1 MNKKVF
7 FSIFIIVL
15 VLIGYFW
22 ISIANSKNITGN
34 VFAYSGNSK
43 IDIKGSD
50 TLLQLVS
57 NLAEEY
63 SKENEDVKISVTGGG
78 SGTGIA
84 SLING
89 EIDIADSSRPIKDD
103 EKTKAL
109 EKGYDVVEV
118 IIGRDMLS
126 VITNKNNPVKRLSI
140 DQLSKI
146 YKGEIENWKELG
158 GNDEK
163 ITLYGRQSS
172 SGTYVFFLE
181 HVVKG
186 EYDSNM
192 RNMEGNQVILDAIK
206 QDKTGIG
213 YIGLGYISDEN
224 GNKVSGINVIEVSD
238 GNSDYISPLD
248 KSKILDYPLSRPLV
262 QYLSKKPVK
271 NSEEYNF
278 IMFELS
284 DKGQEIVKQSGF
296 DKILPSDKQKN
307 DQILT
312 I

>member
-50 TLLQLVS
+50 
-57 NLAEEY
+57 
-63 SKENEDVKISVTGGG
+63 TGGG

-172 SGTYVFFLE
+172 SGTYVFFL
-181 HVVKG
+181 
-186 EYDSNM
+186 
-192 RNMEGNQVILDAIK
+192 
-206 QDKTGIG
+206 
-213 YIGLGYISDEN
+213 IS
-224 GNKVSGINVIEVSD
+224 S
-238 GNSDYISPLD
+238 
-248 KSKILDYPLSRPLV
+248 
-262 QYLSKKPVK
+262 
-271 NSEEYNF
+271 
-278 IMFELS
+278 
-284 DKGQEIVKQSGF
+284 
-296 DKILPSDKQKN
+296 
-307 DQILT
+307 
-312 I
+312 